1 MIWSASFLPVL
12 IRAIFSGAFRS
23 GQVRVFFSG
32 AFRSESGLVSLFA
45 HILSKR
51 KYRNIPPTLE
61 HSCILPQAGIHEYI
75 IPSALVFPPQRWE
88 WQSILE
94 EKHRIKTE

>member
-1 MIWSASFLPVL
+1 MMWSASFLPVL
-12 IRAIFSGAFRS
+12 IRVILSGSFRS
-23 GQVRVFFSG
+23 ERVRVFFSG
-32 AFRSESGLVSLFA
+32 AFHSESGLVSLFA

-75 IPSALVFPPQRWE
+75 IP
-88 WQSILE
+88 
-94 EKHRIKTE
+94 